1 MGVTI
6 ALIREELLTELVQ
19 LDDSG
24 LVPKSLVNDTEPD
37 LLFFDQ
43 MKTTFYKKYKS
54 CKKWQNKARVIQLY
68 HAYMVVKNG
77 KFSMRDVAS
86 YFDLSLGTISE
97 AIKLAENM
105 PFIKDCLTRKE
116 ALSKIK

>member
-1 MGVTI
+1 MG
-6 ALIREELLTELVQ
+6 
-19 LDDSG
+19 DSG
-24 LVPKSLVNDTEPD
+24 LVPRSLVNDTGPD

-68 HAYMVVKNG
+68 HAYMIVKNG
-77 KFSMRDVAS
+77 KFSFRQVAT
-86 YFDLSLGTISE
+86 YFDLSLGTVCE

-116 ALSKIK
+116 ALGKLK